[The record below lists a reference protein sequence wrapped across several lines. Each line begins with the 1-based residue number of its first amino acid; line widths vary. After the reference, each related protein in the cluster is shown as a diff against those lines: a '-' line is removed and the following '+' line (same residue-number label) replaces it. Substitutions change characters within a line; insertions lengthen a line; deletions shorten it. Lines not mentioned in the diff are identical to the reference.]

1 MAAPDPLSG
10 KVVSHYRIVE
20 KLGGGGMGVV
30 YKAEDVTLGRAVAL
44 KFLPE
49 DTSRER
55 QALDRF
61 LREAR
66 AAAAL
71 NHPNICTIHEIGEHD
86 GRPFIAMELL
96 QGQTLKHRIVGGTL
110 DTNALLDLGAQIAD
124 ALDAAHATGIIH
136 RDIKPANIFVT
147 QRGQAKVL
155 DFGLAKHLPYSH
167 AESQAATLDPR
178 DDDHDPHLTSPG
190 VALGTVAYM
199 SPEQALGQ
207 DVDSR
212 TDLFSFGVVL
222 YEMATGRQAF
232 GGPTSAAIFDAI
244 LHKAPTSP
252 VRLNPDTPPE
262 LERILN
268 KALEKDR
275 NLRYQ
280 HASELRADL
289 KRMQRDSDSGR
300 SSTSFAAPV
309 AGAGSGAT
317 AHATSV
323 TGPTASAPAKA
334 ALRRRIFVGAA
345 VAIVAVAVAG
355 AYFYFRRAP
364 AIAEKDSIVVADFT
378 NTTGDSVFD
387 GTLRQG
393 VSAQLE
399 QTPFLD
405 IVSGSQVTDIL
416 RLMEKPPDTRLTQD
430 VAREV
435 CERANANA
443 LIEGSIAALGNQY
456 VIGLD
461 AINCR
466 TGVTLAQ
473 EQVTADGKE
482 KVIASL
488 GKATSDLRSKLGESS
503 ASLQTYD
510 QPLDKITTS
519 SLDALQAYTV
529 GTQAMVSGDPAT
541 AIASLKHAVALDPNF
556 AQAYANLGTAYTFLG
571 QAQLSVE
578 NVAKAYELRD
588 RASEREQ
595 FSISASYEFFFT
607 GNMEKT
613 LDVSQQWLKAFPR
626 EYAATYS
633 LGGADAVLG
642 RPEEA
647 LAATLD
653 DLKINP
659 NPSVFDYWSL
669 ASSYVTVG
677 RLDEALATI
686 QQAEAHH
693 LDPGE
698 FRSIRYLVAFLRGD
712 SAEMERQISASWVGY
727 APGAQ
732 DFTRFFT
739 ASYFGQMAQARD
751 WNKKAVASA
760 RQEGGSDLMASVQT
774 GLAITDA
781 LVGSSSQAIADLKPI
796 PVSLPDKETQA
807 FVAIVLAMTGDEV
820 KAQRVADDL
829 NKRFPD
835 STYLRVAPMP
845 VIRASIA
852 LHAGKPSDALAALD
866 GITPHELAIPQ
877 NGALIPMLP
886 VYIRGQAYLAAHQG
900 GEAAAQFQMVVD
912 HPGIVGNYVIGSLAH
927 LGLARSYAMQGDTAK
942 SKVAYQ
948 DFLALWKNADADLP
962 ILKQAK
968 SEYGQLK

>member
-1 MAAPDPLSG
+1 MAAPDPLAG
-10 KVVSHYRIVE
+10 KVVSHYRVVE

-49 DTSRER
+49 DVSREK

-71 NHPNICTIHEIGEHD
+71 NHPNICTIHEIGEYE

-110 DTNALLDLGAQIAD
+110 DTNTLLDLGAQIAD
-124 ALDAAHATGIIH
+124 ALDAAHGTGIIH

-155 DFGLAKHLPYSH
+155 DFGLAKHLPQSH
-167 AESQAATLDPR
+167 AQSQAPTLDAG
-178 DDDHDPHLTSPG
+178 DDDHDPNLTSPG

-207 DVDSR
+207 EVDTR

-222 YEMATGRQAF
+222 YEMTTGRQAF

-289 KRMQRDSDSGR
+289 KRLQRDSDSGR
-300 SSTSFAAPV
+300 SSTSFSAPAVV
-309 AGAGSGAT
+309 AGSA
-317 AHATSV
+317 ATSV
-323 TGPTASAPAKA
+323 TGPAESARAKST
-334 ALRRRIFVGAA
+334 LRRWIILAGAL
-345 VAIVAVAVAG
+345 AIVAAAAAG
-355 AYFYFRRAP
+355 AYFHFHRAP
-364 AIAEKDSIVVADFT
+364 AIAGKDSIVIADFT

-405 IVSGSQVTDIL
+405 IVSGSQITDVL
-416 RLMEKPPDTRLTQD
+416 HLMEKAPDTRLSQD

-435 CERANANA
+435 CQRANAKV
-443 LIEGSIAALGNQY
+443 LIQGSIAALGNQY

-466 TGVTLAQ
+466 TGETLAQ

-482 KVIASL
+482 KVIAAL
-488 GKATSDLRSKLGESS
+488 GKATSDLRSKLGESA

-529 GTQAMVSGDPAT
+529 GTQAMVSGDPIT
-541 AIASLKHAVALDPNF
+541 AIASLKQAVALDPNF

-571 QAQLSVE
+571 QVGSSVE
-578 NVAKAYELRD
+578 NVAKAYQLRD

-595 FSISASYEFFFT
+595 FSITANYEYFDT
-607 GNMEKT
+607 GNMEQT
-613 LDVSQQWLKAFPR
+613 VDVCQQWLKSFPR
-626 EYAATYS
+626 EYAAYYPLS
-633 LGGADAVLG
+633 GGYFSLG
-642 RPEEA
+642 RPEDA
-647 LAATLD
+647 LAATVAAAKL
-653 DLKINP
+653 NP
-659 NPSVFDYWSL
+659 NPSAFDYESIATAYL
-669 ASSYVTVG
+669 TLG
-677 RLDEALATI
+677 GLDEALAT
-686 QQAEAHH
+686 
-693 LDPGE
+693 
-698 FRSIRYLVAFLRGD
+698 
-712 SAEMERQISASWVGY
+712 
-727 APGAQ
+727 
-732 DFTRFFT
+732 
-739 ASYFGQMAQARD
+739 
-751 WNKKAVASA
+751 A
-760 RQEGGSDLMASVQT
+760 RQ
-774 GLAITDA
+774 
-781 LVGSSSQAIADLKPI
+781 
-796 PVSLPDKETQA
+796 
-807 FVAIVLAMTGDEV
+807 
-820 KAQRVADDL
+820 
-829 NKRFPD
+829 
-835 STYLRVAPMP
+835 
-845 VIRASIA
+845 
-852 LHAGKPSDALAALD
+852 AG
-866 GITPHELAIPQ
+866 
-877 NGALIPMLP
+877 
-886 VYIRGQAYLAAHQG
+886 
-900 GEAAAQFQMVVD
+900 
-912 HPGIVGNYVIGSLAH
+912 
-927 LGLARSYAMQGDTAK
+927 
-942 SKVAYQ
+942 
-948 DFLALWKNADADLP
+948 
-962 ILKQAK
+962 
-968 SEYGQLK
+968 

>member
-1 MAAPDPLSG
+1 MAAPDPLTG

-30 YKAEDVTLGRAVAL
+30 YMAEDVTLGRAIAL

-49 DTSRER
+49 EVSREQ

-96 QGQTLKHRIVGGTL
+96 KGQTLKHRIVGGTL
-110 DTNALLDLGAQIAD
+110 DTNTLIDIGAQIAD
-124 ALDAAHATGIIH
+124 ALDAAHGAGIVH

-167 AESQAATLDPR
+167 AQSQAPTMDARNDGE
-178 DDDHDPHLTSPG
+178 DPHLTSPG

-207 DVDSR
+207 EVDAR

-222 YEMATGRQAF
+222 YEMTTGRQAF

-289 KRMQRDSDSGR
+289 KRLQRDSDSGR
-300 SSTSFAAPV
+300 SSTSFSTPAV
-309 AGAGSGAT
+309 VAGSG
-317 AHATSV
+317 ATSV
-323 TGPTASAPAKA
+323 TGPGPSALAKST
-334 ALRRRIFVGAA
+334 LRWIIVSAA
-345 VAIVAVAVAG
+345 VAIVAAAAAS
-355 AYFYFRRAP
+355 AYFYFHRAP
-364 AIAEKDSIVVADFT
+364 GIAEKDSIIIADFT
-378 NTTGDSVFD
+378 NTTGESVFD

-399 QTPFLD
+399 QTPFLNV
-405 IVSGSQVTDIL
+405 ISSSQITDVL
-416 RLMEKPPDTRLTQD
+416 HLMEKPPDTRLSQD

-435 CERANANA
+435 CQRANARA

-466 TGVTLAQ
+466 TGETLAQ

-488 GKATSDLRSKLGESS
+488 GKATSDLRSKLGESA
-503 ASLQTYD
+503 ASLETYD

-529 GTQAMVSGDPAT
+529 GTQAMVSGDPTT
-541 AIASLKHAVALDPNF
+541 AIASLKHAIALDPNF
-556 AQAYANLGTAYTFLG
+556 AQAYANLGTAYAFLG
-571 QAQLSVE
+571 QTGPSVE
-578 NVAKAYELRD
+578 NTAKAYALRD

-595 FSISASYEFFFT
+595 FSITANYEYFVA
-607 GNMEKT
+607 GNMEKEV
-613 LDVSQQWLKAFPR
+613 DVSQEWLKAFPR
-626 EYAATYS
+626 EYIACYG
-633 LGGADAVLG
+633 LGGAEFSLG
-642 RPEEA
+642 RPEDA

-653 DLKINP
+653 VVKLNSNP
-659 NPSVFDYWSL
+659 TAFDYQSIVS
-669 ASSYVTVG
+669 AYVILG

-686 QQAEAHH
+686 RQAEARGV
-693 LDPGE
+693 DPAA
-698 FRSIRYLVAFLRGD
+698 FRPNLYMVAFLRGD
-712 SAEMERQISASWVGY
+712 SAEMERQLSASWT
-727 APGAQ
+727 GASLSSQ
-732 DFTRFFT
+732 DAFRFFT
-739 ASYFGQMAQARD
+739 ASYFGQISQARD
-751 WNKKAVASA
+751 WNRKAVASA
-760 RQEGGSDLMASVQT
+760 KQEGGVDLAASYQT
-774 GLAITDA
+774 DLALTDA
-781 LVGSSSQAIADLKPI
+781 LVGYLPQAIEDLKPI
-796 PVSLPDKETQA
+796 PASLPDRETEG
-807 FVAIVLAMTGDEV
+807 FRAIGEAMTGDAA
-820 KAQRVADDL
+820 KAQGIADDL
-829 NKRFPD
+829 NKRFPE
-835 STYLRVAPMP
+835 STVLRVAVIPA
-845 VIRASIA
+845 IRASIE
-852 LHAGKPSDALAALD
+852 LHAGKTSDALAALD
-866 GITPHELAIPQ
+866 GITLHELAEPQ
-877 NGALIPMLP
+877 NSSLIPMLP
-886 VYIRGQAYLAAHQG
+886 VYVRGQAYLAAHQG
-900 GEAAAQFQMVVD
+900 AEAAAQFQMIVD
-912 HPGIVGNYVIGSLAH
+912 HSGLAGNTVIASLTR
-927 LGLARSYAMQGDTAK
+927 LGLARSYAMQGDAAK
-942 SKVAYQ
+942 SRVAYQ
-948 DFLALWKNADADLP
+948 DFLALWKNADTDLP
-962 ILKQAK
+962 ILKQAEA
-968 SEYGQLK
+968 EYAQLK

>member
-30 YKAEDVTLGRAVAL
+30 YKAEDVTLGRAIAL

-49 DTSRER
+49 EVSREK

-96 QGQTLKHRIVGGTL
+96 KGQTLKHRIVGGTL
-110 DTNALLDLGAQIAD
+110 DTNTLIDIGAQIAD
-124 ALDAAHATGIIH
+124 ALDAAHSTGIIH

-167 AESQAATLDPR
+167 AQSQAPTMDARSDDEDPN
-178 DDDHDPHLTSPG
+178 LTSPG

-207 DVDSR
+207 EVDAR

-222 YEMATGRQAF
+222 YEMTTGRQAF

-289 KRMQRDSDSGR
+289 KRLQRDSDSGR
-300 SSTSFAAPV
+300 SSTLFSTPTV
-309 AGAGSGAT
+309 VAGSGT
-317 AHATSV
+317 TSV
-323 TGPTASAPAKA
+323 RGPAPSALAKST
-334 ALRRRIFVGAA
+334 LRRWIIVSAA
-345 VAIVAVAVAG
+345 VAIVAAAAAS
-355 AYFYFRRAP
+355 AYFYFHRAP
-364 AIAEKDSIVVADFT
+364 GIVEKDSIVIADFT

-393 VSAQLE
+393 ASAQLE
-399 QTPFLD
+399 QTPFLNV
-405 IVSGSQVTDIL
+405 ISSSQITDVL
-416 RLMEKPPDTRLTQD
+416 HLMEKPPDTRLSRD

-435 CERANANA
+435 CQRANARA

-466 TGVTLAQ
+466 TGETLAQ

-488 GKATSDLRSKLGESS
+488 GKATSDLRSKLGESA
-503 ASLQTYD
+503 ASLETYD

-529 GTQAMVSGDPAT
+529 GTQAMVSGDPTT
-541 AIASLKHAVALDPNF
+541 AISSLKHAIALDPNF

-571 QAQLSVE
+571 QTGPSVE
-578 NVAKAYELRD
+578 NTAKAYALRD

-595 FSISASYEFFFT
+595 FSIAANYEYFVA
-607 GNMEKT
+607 GNMEKEV
-613 LDVSQQWLKAFPR
+613 DVSQEWLKAFPR
-626 EYAATYS
+626 EYIACYG
-633 LGGADAVLG
+633 LGGAEFSLG
-642 RPEEA
+642 RPEDG
-647 LAATLD
+647 LAAALD
-653 DLKINP
+653 AVKLNSNP
-659 NPSVFDYWSL
+659 TAFDYQSI
-669 ASSYVTVG
+669 ASSYVVLG

-686 QQAEAHH
+686 QQAEARGI
-693 LDPGE
+693 DPAA
-698 FRSIRYLVAFLRGD
+698 FRPNLYMVAFLRGD
-712 SAEMERQISASWVGY
+712 SAEMERQLSASW
-727 APGAQ
+727 AGASSSSQ
-732 DFTRFFT
+732 DAFRFFT
-739 ASYFGQMAQARD
+739 ASYRGQMGQARD
-751 WNKKAVASA
+751 WHRKAVASA
-760 RQEGGSDLMASVQT
+760 KQEGGADLAASYQAD
-774 GLAITDA
+774 LAVTEA
-781 LVGSSSQAIADLKPI
+781 LVGDSPKAIDDLSPLQ
-796 PVSLPDKETQA
+796 VSLPDKETEG
-807 FVAIVLAMTGDEV
+807 FVAIGEAMTGNAA
-820 KAQRVADDL
+820 KAQRISDDL
-829 NKRFPD
+829 RKRFPD
-835 STYLRVAPMP
+835 STFLRIAVMP
-845 VIRASIA
+845 TIRASIA
-852 LHAGKPSDALAALD
+852 LHAGKPSDALVALD
-866 GITPHELAIPQ
+866 AISSHELAAPQ
-877 NGALIPMLP
+877 NGSLIPMLP
-886 VYIRGQAYLAAHQG
+886 VYVRGQAYLAAHRG
-900 GEAAAQFQMVVD
+900 VEAAAQFQMILD
-912 HPGIVGNYVIGSLAH
+912 HSGLVGNTVIGSLAP
-927 LGLARSYAMQGDTAK
+927 LGLARSYAMQGDASK

-948 DFLALWKNADADLP
+948 DFLALWKNADTDLP
-962 ILKQAK
+962 ILKQAEA
-968 SEYGQLK
+968 EYAQLK

>member
-1 MAAPDPLSG
+1 MAAPDPLAG
-10 KVVSHYRIVE
+10 KVVSHYRVVE

-49 DTSRER
+49 DVSREK

-71 NHPNICTIHEIGEHD
+71 NHPNICTIHEIGEYD

-110 DTNALLDLGAQIAD
+110 DTNTLLDLGAQIAD
-124 ALDAAHATGIIH
+124 ALDAAHGTGIIH

-155 DFGLAKHLPYSH
+155 DFGLAKHLPQSH
-167 AESQAATLDPR
+167 AQSQAPTLDAR
-178 DDDHDPHLTSPG
+178 DDDHDPNLTSPG

-207 DVDSR
+207 EVDTR

-222 YEMATGRQAF
+222 YEMTTGRQAF

-289 KRMQRDSDSGR
+289 KRLQRDSDSGR
-300 SSTSFAAPV
+300 SSTEFPAPAVV
-309 AGAGSGAT
+309 AGSS
-317 AHATSV
+317 ATSV
-323 TGPTASAPAKA
+323 TGPAASIPPKST
-334 ALRRRIFVGAA
+334 LRRWIVGAGA
-345 VAIVAVAVAG
+345 LAIVAAAAAG
-355 AYFYFRRAP
+355 AYFYIHRAP
-364 AIAEKDSIVVADFT
+364 AVGGRDSIVIADFT

-405 IVSGSQVTDIL
+405 IVSGSQITDVL
-416 RLMEKPPDTRLTQD
+416 HLMEKAPDTRLSQD

-435 CERANANA
+435 CQRANAKA
-443 LIEGSIAALGNQY
+443 LIQGSIAALGNQY

-461 AINCR
+461 AVNCR
-466 TGVTLAQ
+466 NGETLAQ

-482 KVIASL
+482 KVIAAL
-488 GKATSDLRSKLGESS
+488 GKATSDLRSKLGES
-503 ASLQTYD
+503 AAALQTYD

-519 SLDALQAYTV
+519 SLDALQAYAV
-529 GTQAMVSGDPAT
+529 GTQAMVSGDPTT
-541 AIASLKHAVALDPNF
+541 AIASLKHAVTLDPNF

-571 QAQLSVE
+571 QVGPSVE
-578 NVAKAYELRD
+578 NAAKAYQLRD

-595 FSISASYEFFFT
+595 FSITANYEYFVT

-613 LDVSQQWLKAFPR
+613 VDVCQQWLKSFPR
-626 EYAATYS
+626 EYAAYYP
-633 LGGADAVLG
+633 LGGAYFSLG
-642 RPEEA
+642 RPDDG
-647 LAATLD
+647 LAATLAAA
-653 DLKINP
+653 KINP
-659 NPSVFDYWSL
+659 NPSAFDYLSIATAYAVL
-669 ASSYVTVG
+669 G
-677 RLDEALATI
+677 RLDEALATAR
-686 QQAEAHH
+686 QAEALHF
-693 LDPGE
+693 DPGV
-698 FRSIRYLVAFLRGD
+698 FRSVRYSVAFLRGD
-712 SAEMERQISASWVGY
+712 PAEMQRQLSASWS
-727 APGAQ
+727 GASLSSQ
-732 DFTRFFT
+732 DALRFFT
-739 ASYFGQMAQARD
+739 ASVWGQMVEARD
-751 WNKKAVASA
+751 WHRKAVAA
-760 RQEGGSDLMASVQT
+760 AKQEGGADLAASYQVDL
-774 GLAITDA
+774 GITEA
-781 LVGSSSQAIADLKPI
+781 LVGDSPQAIDALRSI
-796 PVSLPDKETQA
+796 PGSLPDKETEG
-807 FVAIVLAMTGDEV
+807 FLAIGESMTGDTA
-820 KAQRVADDL
+820 KAQRTADDL

-835 STYLRVAPMP
+835 STFLRVAVMP
-845 VIRASIA
+845 TIRGLIA
-852 LHAGKPSDALAALD
+852 LHARKPSDAVAALD
-866 GITPHELAIPQ
+866 GITSHELAVSG
-877 NGALIPMLP
+877 NSALIQMLP
-886 VYIRGQAYLAAHQG
+886 VYVRGQAYLAAHQG
-900 GEAAAQFQMVVD
+900 TEAAAQFQMIVD
-912 HPGIVGNYVIGSLAH
+912 HPGIVGNTVIGSLAH
-927 LGLARSYAMQGDTAK
+927 LGLARSYSLQGDTAK

-948 DFLALWKNADADLP
+948 NFLTVWKNADADVP
-962 ILKQAK
+962 VLKQAEA
-968 SEYGQLK
+968 EYAQLK